1 MIPCDSSLF
10 AAASTQ
16 LLLARKSR
24 SHRRACAQAA
34 GETPETFM
42 SLLPQLKSRLP
53 SCDREIM
60 EKVRRSYSHNWE
72 KKEDQYQKFR

>member
-1 MIPCDSSLF
+1 MISWDSSLF
-10 AAASTQ
+10 TAASTQ

-24 SHRRACAQAA
+24 SRRQACAQAA
-34 GETPETFM
+34 GETPETVV

-60 EKVRRSYSHNWE
+60 EKVRRSYSHTWE
-72 KKEDQYQKFR
+72 RKEDKYQKFR